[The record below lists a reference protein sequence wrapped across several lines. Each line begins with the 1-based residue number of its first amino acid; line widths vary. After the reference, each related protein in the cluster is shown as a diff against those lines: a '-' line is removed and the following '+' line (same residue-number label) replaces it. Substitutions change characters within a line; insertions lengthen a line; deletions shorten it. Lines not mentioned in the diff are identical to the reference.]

1 VTDTVHL
8 VVPATVDDPARPS
21 GGNVYDRRLGAEL
34 GAGGWTV
41 HQHALPGSWPH
52 PSPGDE
58 DNVGD
63 LLESLA
69 GTIVL
74 VDGLIASAAPAVVS
88 RYAGTT
94 RLVVLVHQPLGLV
107 SPELRR
113 SEGAMLRR
121 VGGVVVTSAW
131 TQAWLAEHEGVPA
144 ERIRVAV
151 PGADPADA
159 APGTAS
165 GGALVCVGAVT
176 HEKGHDVLLHA
187 LEHLAPLPWTC
198 ACIGSLDI
206 DPAFARDIV
215 ARAEDLG
222 GRVVLTGALDRDEVE
237 AAYRSADVLVLPS
250 RAETYGM
257 VVTEALAHGL
267 PAIASA
273 VGGVP
278 EALGTGPGGVVPGT
292 LVPADDAAL
301 LAGALR
307 AWLTEPP
314 LRARARTA
322 ARDRR
327 LGLPRWADTA
337 ADVARV
343 LAPVSQP
350 LL

>member
-1 VTDTVHL
+1 VTGTVHV
-8 VVPATVDDPARPS
+8 VVPATIDDPARPS
-21 GGNVYDRRLGAEL
+21 GGNVYDRRLVAEL
-34 GAGGWTV
+34 GAGGWIV
-41 HQHALPGSWPH
+41 HQHALAGSWPH
-52 PSPGDE
+52 PSRGE
-58 DNVGD
+58 EGALGD
-63 LLESLA
+63 LLESLT
-69 GTIVL
+69 GTVVL
-74 VDGLIASAAPAVVS
+74 VDGLIASAAPALVS
-88 RYAGTT
+88 RYAD
-94 RLVVLVHQPLGLV
+94 RAHLVVLVHQPLGLV

-131 TQAWLAEHEGVPA
+131 TQAWLAEHEGVPGL
-144 ERIRVAV
+144 RVQVAV
-151 PGADPADA
+151 PGAYPADA

-165 GGALVCVGAVT
+165 GGALVCIGALT
-176 HEKGHDVLLHA
+176 HEKGHDVLLQA
-187 LEHLAPLPWTC
+187 LEDLASLPWTC
-198 ACIGSLDI
+198 TCIGSLEV

-215 ARAEDLG
+215 ARGADLG
-222 GRVVLTGALDRDEVE
+222 DRVEFTGALDRDEVE

-257 VVTEALAHGL
+257 VVSEALAHGL
-267 PAIASA
+267 PVIASA

-278 EALGTGPGGVVPGT
+278 EALGTGPGGVVPGM
-292 LVPADDAAL
+292 LVPTDDAAL
-301 LAGALR
+301 LSGALR

-327 LGLPRWADTA
+327 LRLPRWADTA
-337 ADVARV
+337 AHVARV